1 MQGAVVGL
9 WLGAPSAAAVFVD
22 GELRAAVRQEV
33 IDRVPGSVAFP
44 SGAIDAALD
53 LAGVRPSAV
62 HLVVDQGSGLG
73 GLLHRRALARALRD
87 ARTGGE
93 VRLVPDAQVRAWLAG
108 RPEPWARAAQAQA
121 IAVAAIGSGG
131 TAPPGNP
138 AWGPGIEE
146 IAAFRALGNA
156 NLPREKC
163 EIESDHLVVAR
174 GRLWF
179 AGPDPSR
186 ARREG
191 QQIHEL
197 VGPDGVVPATPT
209 DVVRAWRLC
218 PGADLQLGPWGLR
231 YSSLAT
237 GGNS

>member
-1 MQGAVVGL
+1 VQGAVVGL
-9 WLGAPSAAAVFVD
+9 WLGTPSAAAVFVD

-33 IDRVPGSVAFP
+33 IDRVPGSDAFP

-62 HLVVDQGSGLG
+62 RVAVDQGGGLSA
-73 GLLHRRALARALRD
+73 LLHRRTLARALRA

-93 VRLVPDAQVRAWLAG
+93 VQLVAGAQVRAWLAG
-108 RPEPWARAAQAQA
+108 RTEPWARAPQAQA
-121 IAVAAIGSGG
+121 IAVAAIVSGG
-131 TAPPGNP
+131 TPPPGSP

-156 NLPREKC
+156 NLPREKF
-163 EIESDHLVVAR
+163 EIESRHLVVAR

-191 QQIHEL
+191 DALREL

-209 DVVRAWRLC
+209 DVVRAWRLF

-231 YSSLAT
+231 YSSLAS
-237 GGNS
+237 GGSS